1 MSRFLLVTAAVLT
14 AEGTLWALGRIVGVL
29 T

>member
-14 AEGTLWALGRIVGVL
+14 AEGALWAAGRIIGAL
-29 T
+29 I